1 MNAHPSVRS
10 SSPPA
15 VEMPPLHSELRL
27 LPDGRVL
34 VHNLTPAF
42 ARFLESLGLADH
54 RSSADDSSGVR
65 IVCGQEASSGLPL
78 AKQEGAA

>member
-1 MNAHPSVRS
+1 MNAHPSGG
-10 SSPPA
+10 SSPPTS

-42 ARFLESLGLADH
+42 ARFLASLGFADL
-54 RSSADDSSGVR
+54 RSSADESSGVR
-65 IVCGQEASSGLPL
+65 IGCGQEVSSGLPP